1 MHNYRRYLLK
11 GLVGVGGLFLV
22 SKYFKSRIADAED
35 SQDFSSESPRKK
47 ERTIG
52 KTARR
57 KFENLQW
64 KRLSSNDAD
73 AIKSEYKVVVIG
85 SGYGA
90 SVAAAR
96 LSEKVGGEL
105 CLLERGREFVPGE
118 YPAGATAALK
128 NVRLDGVRLLG
139 SYNSNRLGIFNLTS
153 TGGIDVVT
161 GNGLG
166 GGSNIN
172 ADPS

>member
-1 MHNYRRYLLK
+1 MHNYRTYLLK
-11 GLVGVGGLFLV
+11 ALIGVGGLFLV

-57 KFENLQW
+57 KYENFQW

-90 SVAAAR
+90 SAVVNLFQGNIR
-96 LSEKVGGEL
+96 PVLM
-105 CLLERGREFVPGE
+105 LL
-118 YPAGATAALK
+118 
-128 NVRLDGVRLLG
+128 
-139 SYNSNRLGIFNLTS
+139 
-153 TGGIDVVT
+153 
-161 GNGLG
+161 
-166 GGSNIN
+166 
-172 ADPS
+172 